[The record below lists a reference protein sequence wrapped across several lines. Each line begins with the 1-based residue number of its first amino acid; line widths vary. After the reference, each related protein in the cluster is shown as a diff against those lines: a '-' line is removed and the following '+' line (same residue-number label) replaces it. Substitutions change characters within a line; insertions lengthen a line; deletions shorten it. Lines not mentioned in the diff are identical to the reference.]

1 MSTYDTS
8 NDSSYKSSYYENRDD
23 NDNEESPTDYHVDEE
38 YGDVSNTKKMYENE
52 TLPMQDDQE
61 GQSNAVNSLFADLS
75 CLCVPTC
82 ATKPKEMGSRIG
94 KWFLGNSDQFISSTI
109 VAISMIPEA
118 ISYAIIAGL
127 PPSFALQSCWI
138 SCLMTA
144 VIGGRPGMIT
154 SASGLS
160 ALLMYRLVSTD
171 TVGAN
176 SIMFVPFVVGF
187 AGILQTV
194 SSFFGFGKL
203 ATRFPAPMIVGIVNG
218 LALLALALQC
228 RYMKVFPLTAADMS
242 VETAAAGTNKA
253 VELGWT
259 LPLFSY
265 YGKGLEW
272 IQPWASFGVYITEVV
287 LAFLVTMYV
296 PKLTTFFPATIMA
309 LLVVVAIEFGLAR
322 QFGADT
328 PLIMDYGGAEVKY
341 PWTTVLDS
349 VYDLPSLASW
359 ETWKIVTGYGCAL
372 FATQFI
378 ETAVTLNVVNRLDE
392 SDGPGFLVLFGG
404 GISNIL
410 TGFMGGMGASGV
422 VSMSV
427 LADRTFGTTCLCTF
441 MTGVWVFI
449 FTAWAYPVI
458 NFIPLSA
465 ISGISIATVC
475 SFIQWRSLAAVFTS
489 FLPNSKRVFLPAQ
502 FNIDRLDVFIMLF
515 VTALCLVVDVSALA
529 LFVIG
534 CAVSTVVVCRERK
547 NQDEDV
553 KDIEQEENNEEEDEE
568 SKNNKQPSYTGS
580 FESRQSDD
588 GGCGVFDCVCDAA
601 EETIFPVKS
610 CS

>member
-1 MSTYDTS
+1 
-8 NDSSYKSSYYENRDD
+8 
-23 NDNEESPTDYHVDEE
+23 
-38 YGDVSNTKKMYENE
+38 
-52 TLPMQDDQE
+52 
-61 GQSNAVNSLFADLS
+61 
-75 CLCVPTC
+75 
-82 ATKPKEMGSRIG
+82 
-94 KWFLGNSDQFISSTI
+94 
-109 VAISMIPEA
+109 MIPEA

-160 ALLMYRLVSTD
+160 ALLLYRLVSTD

-228 RYMKVFPLTAADMS
+228 RYMKVFPLTEADMS

-328 PLIMDYGGAEVKY
+328 PLIMDYGGAEVRIDFDYVSLCASCSMLKHHSPLFFSFFHQVKY

-547 NQDEDV
+547 NQDENIV
-553 KDIEQEENNEEEDEE
+553 DIEEQEENNEEEEE
-568 SKNNKQPSYTGS
+568 DSKNNKQPSYTGS

-588 GGCGVFDCVCDAA
+588 GCAVFDCVCDAA
-601 EETIFPVKS
+601 EETIFPVKG

>member
-1 MSTYDTS
+1 
-8 NDSSYKSSYYENRDD
+8 
-23 NDNEESPTDYHVDEE
+23 
-38 YGDVSNTKKMYENE
+38 
-52 TLPMQDDQE
+52 
-61 GQSNAVNSLFADLS
+61 
-75 CLCVPTC
+75 
-82 ATKPKEMGSRIG
+82 
-94 KWFLGNSDQFISSTI
+94 
-109 VAISMIPEA
+109 
-118 ISYAIIAGL
+118 
-127 PPSFALQSCWI
+127 
-138 SCLMTA
+138 MTA

-287 LAFLVTMYV
+287 LAFLITMYV

-328 PLIMDYGGAEVKY
+328 PLIMDYGGAEVRFDFDY
-341 PWTTVLDS
+341 V
-349 VYDLPSLASW
+349 SL
-359 ETWKIVTGYGCAL
+359 CA
-372 FATQFI
+372 
-378 ETAVTLNVVNRLDE
+378 
-392 SDGPGFLVLFGG
+392 
-404 GISNIL
+404 
-410 TGFMGGMGASGV
+410 
-422 VSMSV
+422 
-427 LADRTFGTTCLCTF
+427 
-441 MTGVWVFI
+441 
-449 FTAWAYPVI
+449 
-458 NFIPLSA
+458 
-465 ISGISIATVC
+465 
-475 SFIQWRSLAAVFTS
+475 
-489 FLPNSKRVFLPAQ
+489 
-502 FNIDRLDVFIMLF
+502 
-515 VTALCLVVDVSALA
+515 
-529 LFVIG
+529 
-534 CAVSTVVVCRERK
+534 
-547 NQDEDV
+547 
-553 KDIEQEENNEEEDEE
+553 
-568 SKNNKQPSYTGS
+568 
-580 FESRQSDD
+580 
-588 GGCGVFDCVCDAA
+588 
-601 EETIFPVKS
+601 S
-610 CS
+610 CSMLKLTHRLSFPFSSGKISLDHSA

>member
-1 MSTYDTS
+1 
-8 NDSSYKSSYYENRDD
+8 
-23 NDNEESPTDYHVDEE
+23 
-38 YGDVSNTKKMYENE
+38 
-52 TLPMQDDQE
+52 
-61 GQSNAVNSLFADLS
+61 
-75 CLCVPTC
+75 
-82 ATKPKEMGSRIG
+82 
-94 KWFLGNSDQFISSTI
+94 
-109 VAISMIPEA
+109 MIPEA

-228 RYMKVFPLTAADMS
+228 RYMKVFPLTESDMS
-242 VETAAAGTNKA
+242 VETAAAGTSKA
-253 VELGWT
+253 VDLGWA

-328 PLIMDYGGAEVKY
+328 PLIMDYGGAEVRII
-341 PWTTVLDS
+341 L
-349 VYDLPSLASW
+349 
-359 ETWKIVTGYGCAL
+359 IMFL
-372 FATQFI
+372 FAHH
-378 ETAVTLNVVNRLDE
+378 
-392 SDGPGFLVLFGG
+392 
-404 GISNIL
+404 
-410 TGFMGGMGASGV
+410 
-422 VSMSV
+422 
-427 LADRTFGTTCLCTF
+427 
-441 MTGVWVFI
+441 
-449 FTAWAYPVI
+449 
-458 NFIPLSA
+458 
-465 ISGISIATVC
+465 
-475 SFIQWRSLAAVFTS
+475 
-489 FLPNSKRVFLPAQ
+489 
-502 FNIDRLDVFIMLF
+502 
-515 VTALCLVVDVSALA
+515 
-529 LFVIG
+529 
-534 CAVSTVVVCRERK
+534 VVCRSITQRF
-547 NQDEDV
+547 
-553 KDIEQEENNEEEDEE
+553 
-568 SKNNKQPSYTGS
+568 S
-580 FESRQSDD
+580 FPFFIR
-588 GGCGVFDCVCDAA
+588 
-601 EETIFPVKS
+601 
-610 CS
+610 